1 MIMIQCK
8 NYHNFCA
15 KKNPTTNTLKWNS
28 GVSQLSL
35 FHNIE
40 SDNEAGVSKATITS
54 SYSNGVTSCS
64 RIKLKQLLEQFVSS
78 KQKRVKIKLNFPQ
91 EGGVGGEG
99 YWRRTEGVSYQIADM
114 AQMLAD
120 NTVKFLL
127 DRPHT
132 KESKPHKQQT
142 EKLKELLLPFP
153 LFTFPI

>member
-1 MIMIQCK
+1 MSYK
-8 NYHNFCA
+8 A
-15 KKNPTTNTLKWNS
+15 K
-28 GVSQLSL
+28 
-35 FHNIE
+35 
-40 SDNEAGVSKATITS
+40 TIIRIVCIFEVDEGQDKTEFS
-54 SYSNGVTSCS
+54 S
-64 RIKLKQLLEQFVSS
+64 R
-78 KQKRVKIKLNFPQ
+78 R
-91 EGGVGGEG
+91 GVGGEG

-142 EKLKELLLPFP
+142 EKLKELSLPFP

>member
-15 KKNPTTNTLKWNS
+15 KKEKPTTNTLKWNS

-40 SDNEAGVSKATITS
+40 SDNEARVSKATITS

-78 KQKRVKIKLNFPQ
+78 KQKRVKIKLR
-91 EGGVGGEG
+91 GVGGEG
-99 YWRRTEGVSYQIADM
+99 YWRRTEGGSYQIADM